1 MDTIDIS
8 NLNRQFLFRPADVGK
23 AKAEVAA
30 RFINERV
37 PGCRVTP
44 YAASRVRTASL
55 VWCETH
61 ASLLLLGPTVTS
73 AGSRTR
79 TMTSTESSTSSFAV
93 STPSRPGGT

>member
-1 MDTIDIS
+1 VIDMDTIDIS

-44 YAASRVRTASL
+44 YAASRART
-55 VWCETH
+55 V
-61 ASLLLLGPTVTS
+61 
-73 AGSRTR
+73 SRVP
-79 TMTSTESSTSSFAV
+79 FV
-93 STPSRPGGT
+93 L